1 MGRLHR
7 GGAPALSLLGGLL
20 SCQGPGSLLPAPK
33 DAPGGINPPPC
44 SQSQR
49 QSQRAACCSQG
60 VPRAE
65 DLRSGA
71 RGTSAPQECRAAAG
85 RPSPPRRG
93 PLSKGRLLGPQ
104 APRLVLPAA
113 DKAPRYSCTPQ
124 LETNLPVTAL
134 LQGSKGQD
142 ESISSTFMAGRSP
155 AGPSLASPLATHGSP
170 WSLCSL
176 GPGPFPEHLNSEW
189 ARRTKSVSSGVPLL
203 EARPLYVQVTLDLQ
217 TPLR

>member
-20 SCQGPGSLLPAPK
+20 SCQGPGSLLPAPE

-93 PLSKGRLLGPQ
+93 PLSKGRPPAWCSPLLTRPLDIHAHPSWRPTSQSQPCCRGQRVRMNRFHRRSWLGGAPLGP
-104 APRLVLPAA
+104 A
-113 DKAPRYSCTPQ
+113 
-124 LETNLPVTAL
+124 
-134 LQGSKGQD
+134 
-142 ESISSTFMAGRSP
+142 
-155 AGPSLASPLATHGSP
+155 
-170 WSLCSL
+170 
-176 GPGPFPEHLNSEW
+176 
-189 ARRTKSVSSGVPLL
+189 
-203 EARPLYVQVTLDLQ
+203 
-217 TPLR
+217 